1 LTDAAK
7 QHKPQ
12 RKFPLDF
19 KLALWIRRDLRSK
32 GGKMKKLL
40 IILVGLIFIAGSLGG
55 AYAQFARPEDAIK
68 YRKSVMFLIAQHFGR
83 MAAMVKEKIP
93 YDQEVFTR
101 NAMLVETLSHLA
113 WEASMVPGTDKGDTT
128 MNGSVFVQQAKF
140 KEVAQT
146 FETQAAKLVSAA
158 QSGDFSA
165 IKTQFGA
172 VGKSCKACHS
182 QFRTK

>member
-1 LTDAAK
+1 
-7 QHKPQ
+7 
-12 RKFPLDF
+12 
-19 KLALWIRRDLRSK
+19 
-32 GGKMKKLL
+32 
-40 IILVGLIFIAGSLGG
+40 
-55 AYAQFARPEDAIK
+55 
-68 YRKSVMFLIAQHFGR
+68 

-113 WEASMVPGTDKGDTT
+113 WEASMVPGTDKENTT